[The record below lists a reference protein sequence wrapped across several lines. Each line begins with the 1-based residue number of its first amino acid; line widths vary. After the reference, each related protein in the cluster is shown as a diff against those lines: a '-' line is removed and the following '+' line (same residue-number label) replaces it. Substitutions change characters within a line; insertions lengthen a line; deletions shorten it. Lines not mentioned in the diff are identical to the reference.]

1 MANNVTQAFNEFLA
15 NAVRLDT
22 GRSDTAKSSRDYLK
36 GQILKFPDDKDFPE
50 IHPDGV
56 IDYGS
61 FARKTK
67 IRPLD
72 DIDMMVIMHGQSGTY
87 NEFYDKIEITVH
99 PDART
104 LVSLC
109 NANSVILN
117 SRKVIEKFKASLGNI
132 TVYGKADIKRNM
144 EAATLKLDSYEWIFD
159 IVPCFLTTADATGK
173 SFYLIPDGNGNWKKS
188 DPRFDKER
196 MRSTN
201 ALQNVSVLDMIRL
214 FKYWTGRAT
223 MPTIK
228 SYFLENLILNYYN
241 SGVTSSTYVDYEIPN
256 VLAYIYNNIHNALN
270 DPKGFQG
277 DINHLTWDE
286 REKIKNKAAKDYHIA
301 KAAIEF
307 ETNKNMRE
315 SINKW
320 REIFGESFPQYA

>member
-1 MANNVTQAFNEFLA
+1 MANNVTQALNEFLA
-15 NAVRLDT
+15 NTVRLDT

-36 GQILKFPDDKDFPE
+36 GQILKFPDDDDFPKL
-50 IHPDGV
+50 HPDGV
-56 IDYGS
+56 LDYGS
-61 FARKTK
+61 FSRKTK

-72 DIDMMVIMHGQSGTY
+72 DIDMMVILHGQSGTF
-87 NEFYDKIEITVH
+87 NELYDNIEITVH
-99 PDART
+99 PDAKT
-104 LVSLC
+104 LVNLC
-109 NANSVILN
+109 DANSAILN

-132 TVYGKADIKRNM
+132 TVYGKADINRNM

-159 IVPCFLTTADATGK
+159 IVPCFLTTADASGK
-173 SFYLIPDGNGNWKKS
+173 SFYLIPDGSGNWKKS

-196 MRSTN
+196 MRRTN
-201 ALQNVSVLDMIRL
+201 AMQNISVLDIIRL

-241 SGVTSSTYVDYEIPN
+241 SGVTSSTYAPNEIPN
-256 VLAYIYNNIHNALN
+256 VLAYIYHNIHNALS

-301 KAAIEF
+301 KAALEF
-307 ETNKNMRE
+307 ETNNNMRE

-320 REIFGESFPQYA
+320 REIFGDSFPQYT

>member
-144 EAATLKLDSYEWIFD
+144 EAATLKLNSYEWIFD
-159 IVPCFLTTADATGK
+159 IVPCFLTTADAAGK

-188 DPRFDKER
+188 DPWFDKER
-196 MRSTN
+196 MQSTN

-241 SGVTSSTYVDYEIPN
+241 SGVTSFTYVDYEIPN

-301 KAAIEF
+301 KAAIGF